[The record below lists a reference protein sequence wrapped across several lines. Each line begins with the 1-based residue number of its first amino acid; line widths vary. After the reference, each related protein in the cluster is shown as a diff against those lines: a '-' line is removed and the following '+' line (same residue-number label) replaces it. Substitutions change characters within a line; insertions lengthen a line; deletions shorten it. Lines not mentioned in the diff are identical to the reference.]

1 MYNPSVW
8 PTKEEILEVILPSY
22 LEKHQGKIVKNEKN
36 VLEVTLHKRHGG
48 GKFKTLDKTQ

>member
-22 LEKHQGKIVKNEKN
+22 LEKHQGKIVKNEIY
-36 VLEVTLHKRHGG
+36 LMY
-48 GKFKTLDKTQ
+48 